1 MSILL
6 AEALKRR
13 ADLLDSAKEI
23 KARIASAAVHEA
35 GEEPEEAA
43 APLLE
48 QYLNILAEAQDLVRR
63 VNLTN
68 NTVKVHFNGVGYTL
82 MTAVLTRETWKQQ
95 AAALRAVVAEIE
107 GQIGSGRNAY
117 YGRRNKDEVKMI
129 SDLALKDLRAR
140 AETLS
145 AQVSAL
151 DMEIQKVNF
160 TAELV
165 AE

>member
-13 ADLLDSAKEI
+13 ADLLDTAKEI
-23 KARIASAAVHEA
+23 KVRIANAAVHET
-35 GEEPEEAA
+35 GEKPEEEA

-48 QYLNILAEAQDLVRR
+48 QYLNTLAEAQDLVRR

-68 NTVKVHFNGVGYTL
+68 NTVKVHFNGVEYTL

-107 GQIGSGRNAY
+107 SQIGSGRNAY
-117 YGRRNKDEVKMI
+117 YGRRNKDEVKMV
-129 SDLALKDLRAR
+129 SDLALKDLRVR
-140 AETLS
+140 AESLS

-151 DMEIQKVNF
+151 DMEIQKINF

-165 AE
+165 GE

>member
-13 ADLLDSAKEI
+13 ADLLDSAKDI
-23 KARIASAAVHEA
+23 KARIAGAAVNEM
-35 GEEPEEAA
+35 GETPEEDATA
-43 APLLE
+43 LLE
-48 QYLNILAEAQDLVRR
+48 QYLAIVAEAQDLVRR

-68 NTVKVHFNGVGYTL
+68 NLVKVHFNGVEYSL

-95 AAALRAVVAEIE
+95 AAALRGVIADIE

-117 YGRRNKDEVKMI
+117 YGRRNKDEVKMV
-129 SDLALKDLRAR
+129 SVLALKDLRAR
-140 AETLS
+140 AESLS

>member
-1 MSILL
+1 MSLLL

-13 ADLLDSAKEI
+13 ADLLDTTKEL
-23 KARIASAAVHEA
+23 KSRIANAAVHEV
-35 GEEPEEAA
+35 GESPEEEA

-48 QYLNILAEAQDLVRR
+48 QYLNTLAEAQDLVRR

-68 NTVKVHFNGVGYTL
+68 NMVKVHFNGVQYTL

-95 AAALRAVVAEIE
+95 ATALRGIITEIE
-107 GQIGSGRNAY
+107 GQIGSGRNAF

-129 SDLALKDLRAR
+129 SDLPLKDLRAQ
-140 AETLS
+140 AEALS